1 MVLADLK
8 PAVSRYWL
16 IALAGLM
23 WSIVGVMLCRLAY
36 IWLSAIPLQ
45 RSVPMGML
53 GIIFSLAVYR
63 YKFSKIAL
71 KNIDRLCLMSDK
83 SCFFAF
89 QAWYAYLIIMVM
101 IALGITLRH
110 SSIPKHYLAVLYT
123 AIGGA
128 LFLASFHFFQ
138 RIWTVKVLKQTC
150 LPPEKQS

>member
-1 MVLADLK
+1 MILAKLK
-8 PAVSRYWL
+8 PAVPKYWL

-45 RSVPMGML
+45 RAIPMGML

-71 KNIDRLCLMSDK
+71 KNIDRLCL
-83 SCFFAF
+83 
-89 QAWYAYLIIMVM
+89 
-101 IALGITLRH
+101 TLRH

-123 AIGGA
+123 AMGGA
-128 LFLASFHFFQ
+128 MFLASFHFFQ
-138 RIWTVKVLKQTC
+138 RIWAVKVLKQTC
-150 LPPEKQS
+150 LPPEK

>member
-1 MVLADLK
+1 MLLAKLK
-8 PAVSRYWL
+8 PAVSKYWL

-23 WSIVGVMLCRLAY
+23 WNIVGVMLCRLAY
-36 IWLSAIPLQ
+36 IWLSAIPFQ
-45 RSVPMGML
+45 RAVPLGML
-53 GIIFSLAVYR
+53 GIIFSLVVYR

-89 QAWYAYLIIMVM
+89 QAWYAYLIILVM
-101 IALGITLRH
+101 ITLGIALRH

-123 AIGGA
+123 AVGGA
-128 LFLASFHFFQ
+128 LFWTSFLFFQ
-138 RIWTVKVLKQTC
+138 RIWAVKVQDQTC

>member
-53 GIIFSLAVYR
+53 GIIFSLALYR
-63 YKFSKIAL
+63 YNFYKIPL
-71 KNIDRLCLMSDK
+71 KNIDRLCLMTDK

-89 QAWYAYLIIMVM
+89 QAWYAYLIVIVM
-101 IALGITLRH
+101 MALGIVLRH
-110 SSIPKHYLAVLYT
+110 SPIPKHYLAVLYT

-138 RIWTVKVLKQTC
+138 RIWAVKVLKQTC
-150 LPPEKQS
+150 TPPE

>member
-1 MVLADLK
+1 MVLAKLK
-8 PAVSRYWL
+8 PAVPKYWL

-45 RSVPMGML
+45 RAIPMGML

-63 YKFSKIAL
+63 YKFSKIAI
-71 KNIDRLCLMSDK
+71 KNIDRLCLLSDK

-89 QAWYAYLIIMVM
+89 QAWYAYLIIIVM
-101 IALGITLRH
+101 IALGIALRH
-110 SSIPKHYLAVLYT
+110 SPIPKQYLAVLYI

-138 RIWTVKVLKQTC
+138 RVWAVKVQKQTR
-150 LPPEKQS
+150 LPPEK